1 MIVVTGA
8 TGKTGSEVVR
18 LLTARGIRV
27 RALVRDPEKA
37 KTIKGPGLEVA
48 IGDLEKPG
56 TLDPAFKGAD
66 RIFLVSSPD
75 PHVGDLHGNAIEAAK
90 RSGVK
95 QIVRLSAYAASPQ
108 SSARLLRTHGEVDE
122 HLSRSG
128 LSFTILRPQSFFQ
141 NFLYA
146 ARPIVSQGKFFAT
159 VKDGPIGLMDVR
171 DVALAAA
178 SVLTTDTHSGRIYE
192 MTGPEALTYKAC
204 AERLSEATGR
214 TIEYVDVPPDAARAG
229 MLAIGLPEWIADG
242 LLELHAITASGKAAG
257 VSDAFE
263 RITQKKPRGFDVFAR
278 DFATVFG
285 GQPAEA
291 KAAV

>member
-48 IGDLEKPG
+48 VGDLEKPG

-66 RIFLVSSPD
+66 RLFLMSSPD
-75 PHVGDLHGNAIEAAK
+75 PRVGDLHGNAIEAAK

-95 QIVRLSAYAASPQ
+95 HVVRLSAYAASTQ
-108 SSARLLRTHGEVDE
+108 TSARLLRVHGDVDE

-146 ARPIVSQGKFFAT
+146 ARPIAAQGKFFAT
-159 VKDGPIGLMDVR
+159 VKDGAIGMIDVR
-171 DVALAAA
+171 DVALAASA
-178 SVLTTDTHSGRIYE
+178 VLTSDTHSGRIYE
-192 MTGPEALTYKAC
+192 FTGPEALTYKAC
-204 AERLSEATGR
+204 AERLSEITGR
-214 TIEYVDVPPDAARAG
+214 AIEYVDVPPEAARAG
-229 MLAIGLPEWIADG
+229 MLAAGLSEWIADG

-257 VSDAFE
+257 LSDAFE
-263 RITQKKPRGFDVFAR
+263 RVTQKKARPFDAFAR
-278 DFATVFG
+278 DYANAFG
-285 GQPAEA
+285 VQPAIA
-291 KAAV
+291 